1 MAMKEALFWT
11 KSGDSAVR
19 CSLCPHNCIIKE
31 GARGIC
37 GVRENRGGT
46 LFSLVWGKSIA
57 ASIDPIEK
65 KPLFHVLPG
74 SKAYS
79 IATVGCNLK
88 CSFCQNSDISQ
99 YPAETGKI
107 TGREMLP
114 ETIVNEVAGNHCEC
128 ISYTY
133 TEPTVFM
140 EYVLDI
146 SRLAKE
152 KGILNT
158 IVTNGYTSAEV
169 IKSEFPGLID
179 AANIDLK
186 AFTDRFYRRLC
197 KARLAPVLA
206 AIKKYHEAGVWIEIT
221 TLLIPG
227 ENDSAEEVQDIARFI
242 KSVSADIPWHISRYY
257 PRYRYDKA
265 PSTPLSSLEKARE
278 TGLAEG
284 LNYVYTGNVPGT
296 ASENTYCPS
305 CGNIVLRRMGF
316 SVLEN
321 RLKGNACSNCG
332 NFIAG
337 RFKK

>member
-1 MAMKEALFWT
+1 MKEAEFWS
-11 KSGDSAVR
+11 KRDDGSVR

-37 GVRENRGGT
+37 GVRENRGGV
-46 LFSLVWGKSIA
+46 LYSLVWGKAVA

-74 SKAYS
+74 SKAFS
-79 IATVGCNLK
+79 VAAVGCNLK

-114 ETIVNEVAGNHCEC
+114 ETVVSEASEHGCEC

-140 EYVLDI
+140 EYVLDT

-158 IVTNGYTSAEV
+158 IVTNGFTSPDV

-197 KARLAPVLA
+197 KARLAPVLD
-206 AIKKYHEAGVWIEIT
+206 AIRAYHEAGVWIEIT

-227 ENDSAEEVQDIARFI
+227 ENDSDIEVRDIARFI
-242 KSVSADIPWHISRYY
+242 KSISADIPWHISRYY

-265 PSTPLSSLEKARE
+265 PSTPQASLEKARDA
-278 TGLAEG
+278 GLAEG

-316 SVLEN
+316 SVLEM
-321 RLKGNACSNCG
+321 RLTGNACSSCG
-332 NFIAG
+332 NAIAG